1 MNYLVNLAP
10 IFDQISSLSRQL
22 LDSKKENK
30 INNKIVKNY
39 VAKLRL
45 VIYDKRWNRK
55 AMLTLDVF
63 EKLAY
68 LHLPTVPLQIRL
80 LCDWM
85 VKYDDFQPFSSEI
98 YKSLAVPI
106 FS

>member
-45 VIYDKRWNRK
+45 VIYDKR
-55 AMLTLDVF
+55 
-63 EKLAY
+63 
-68 LHLPTVPLQIRL
+68 
-80 LCDWM
+80 
-85 VKYDDFQPFSSEI
+85 
-98 YKSLAVPI
+98 
-106 FS
+106 